1 MNGVADMKF
10 FVVTYV
16 HPDSEGWNKYLLAHV
31 AYLENLLKEGTLRA
45 SGPFIGTPHKS
56 AMLILSTAS
65 RKDVLDVIAKDP
77 FQIQGLVTETTVT
90 EWDPVFG
97 TYQDE
102 SSRAHFR

>member
-1 MNGVADMKF
+1 MKF

-45 SGPFIGTPHKS
+45 SGPFIGTPHES
-56 AMLILSTAS
+56 AMLILSAAS

-77 FQIQGLVTETTVT
+77 FQIQGLVTETTVA
-90 EWDPVFG
+90 EWGPVFG

-102 SSRAHFR
+102 SRRAHSC